1 MSTKGGEDNN
11 KLGPAGERLLKHLV
25 EKDKK
30 EIRKRLR
37 KRMREERVKKIIP
50 FRKRGTK

>member
-11 KLGPAGERLLKHLV
+11 KLGPAGERLLRYLI

-37 KRMREERVKKIIP
+37 KRMREERARKVIP
-50 FRKRGTK
+50 FRKRRP